1 MEANPSSAEGA
12 ALAQQGEGGI
22 VVPEYDSSASELKD
36 DSDTGGVAAE
46 GGVGGLPA
54 FVRTADGVIAGGTV
68 MGLLALVLP
77 LFCSSNQ
84 CAPPSLVPLPPLSTP

>member
-36 DSDTGGVAAE
+36 ESAAEE

-54 FVRTADGVIAGGTV
+54 FMRTADGVIAGGTV

-77 LFCSSNQ
+77 VFCSSNQ
-84 CAPPSLVPLPPLSTP
+84 CAPPSPSPSGRSP